1 MSLDRIPPAWRL
13 PEGVNAALWQYT
25 QTPRLAHEED
35 AYFRGH
41 PLFEADARAVDAR
54 FTSPGPLVDLGS
66 GTGRHAIRF
75 AGRGFP
81 VVAVEL
87 SQAMLA
93 EVALKARAAGVSA
106 RVLGIRANLC
116 RLGALPD
123 RSFTYALSMFSTLG
137 MIRGPTARR
146 KALAETHRILEPGG
160 RLALHAHNLFLNLR
174 DPQGRLWL
182 LHQAVKI
189 ALGRTDAG
197 DRRMIYRA
205 IPGMEVHLYRW
216 RELRRDLARAGF
228 SVDEVLALDAVHAR
242 PITAPWFLPGVRAG
256 GWIVFARRR
265 G

>member
-13 PEGVNAALWQYT
+13 PEGVNAALWEYT
-25 QTPRLAHEED
+25 HTPRLAEEED

-41 PLFEADARAVDAR
+41 PLFEADAQAVDAR
-54 FTSPGPLVDLGS
+54 FTEPAPLVDLGS
-66 GTGRHAIRF
+66 GTGRHALRF

-93 EVALKARAAGVSA
+93 RVMVKARAAGVSA
-106 RVLGIRANLC
+106 NILGVRANLC

-123 RSFTYALSMFSTLG
+123 QTFAYALSMFSTLG
-137 MIRGPTARR
+137 MIRGSTARR
-146 KALAETHRILEPGG
+146 QALGEACRILQPGG

-174 DPQGRLWL
+174 NPQGRLWL
-182 LHQAVKI
+182 LHQALKI
-189 ALGRTDAG
+189 ALRHPDAG
-197 DRRMIYRA
+197 DRRMVYRS

-216 RELRRDLARAGF
+216 RELRRELKDAGF
-228 SVDEVLALDAVHAR
+228 QIDEVLPLDSVHAQA
-242 PITAPWFLPGVRAG
+242 IAAPWFLPGVRAD

-265 G
+265 D